1 MAKRFVDTEIWNK
14 DWFLNLTD
22 TQKLL
27 TKFIFDN
34 CDCAGIYEISW
45 RMLNV
50 FFSTPITKK
59 DFEEIK
65 QIKFIDEN
73 TIFVE
78 DFIAFQCGINNIN
91 ELNPNNNAHKGIIKR
106 LQKYD
111 IYLGASEGLARGSL
125 GAHRA
130 PQEKEKEKE
139 KEIYNPLNKDYKEKE
154 NLIKEKESFFNPDSF
169 CSTKTDELFSI
180 YKEKCK
186 NLIPIRYE
194 KRNRRIQEKIQN
206 FLEETNAD
214 MALFNE
220 LCEKANNLE
229 KIANSKIDF
238 EMMLNC
244 YVGILNGKYES
255 NAPPERPVLTR
266 ESILKMI
273 RDE

>member
-1 MAKRFVDTEIWNK
+1 MAKRFTETDIWNK
-14 DWFLNLTD
+14 QWFQELNLK
-22 TQKLL
+22 QKILL
-27 TKFIFDN
+27 KYIFEN
-34 CDCAGIYEISW
+34 CDCAGVWEMNFRLASFVIGETVTLDDIQEI
-45 RMLNV
+45 NN
-50 FFSTPITKK
+50 KK
-59 DFEEIK
+59 QQFEILDNGNLWVIDF
-65 QIKFIDEN
+65 IKFQYGKISEN
-73 TIFVE
+73 CKPHIPV
-78 DFIAFQCGINNIN
+78 INKLKKYNLF
-91 ELNPNNNAHKGIIKR
+91 ERVSKGYPKGTYGN
-106 LQKYD
+106 LEEK
-111 IYLGASEGLARGSL
+111 
-125 GAHRA
+125 
-130 PQEKEKEKE
+130 EKEKEKE

-180 YKEKCK
+180 YKANCK